1 MKVSDT
7 SIPDIKVIEPNV
19 YKDERGYFFESFNL
33 NEFNSAVGLNCMFV
47 QDNHSYSVKGVLRG
61 LHYQAPESAQDK
73 LVRVTK
79 GQVLD
84 VAVDIRKGSPWFGKH
99 VSIILSEENK
109 KQLWVPKGF
118 AHGFLTM
125 SDEAEV
131 QYKVTEYY
139 DKKSERCIIWND
151 ITLDIDWGYEG
162 SIKVSEKDALGASF
176 SKAQLF

>member
-1 MKVSDT
+1 MKVADT

-33 NEFNSAVGLNCMFV
+33 RDFNNALGLSCVFV
-47 QDNHSYSVKGVLRG
+47 QDNQSYSAKGVLRG
-61 LHYQAPESAQDK
+61 LHYQLPESAQDK

-84 VAVDIRKGSPWFGKH
+84 VAVDIRNGSPWFGKY
-99 VSIILSEENK
+99 VSVILSAANK

-139 DKKSERCIIWND
+139 DKTSERCIIWND
-151 ITLDIDWGYEG
+151 STLDIDWNYEG
-162 SIKVSEKDALGASF
+162 SISVSEKDALGSRFPDAD
-176 SKAQLF
+176 LF